1 MLTMAS
7 QLLCT
12 RTSGARRSRAIVGGL
27 AAVAA
32 TLISLSS
39 SAQAWSGIGSGDC
52 LFTQWGV
59 SCTHAWRRGFSD
71 PHIISVPAARSEE
84 EIADFNLRDRL
95 WRTRCKPVVK
105 QDADGIARYSYSAP
119 GCDYGRYE

>member
-12 RTSGARRSRAIVGGL
+12 RSRAVVGGL

-39 SAQAWSGIGSGDC
+39 AQAWSGIGSEDC
-52 LFTQWGV
+52 LFTRWGT
-59 SCTHAWRRGFSD
+59 SCTHSWRRGFTD
-71 PHIISVPAARSEE
+71 PHIITVAPARSEE

-95 WRTRCKPVVK
+95 WRARCKPVVR